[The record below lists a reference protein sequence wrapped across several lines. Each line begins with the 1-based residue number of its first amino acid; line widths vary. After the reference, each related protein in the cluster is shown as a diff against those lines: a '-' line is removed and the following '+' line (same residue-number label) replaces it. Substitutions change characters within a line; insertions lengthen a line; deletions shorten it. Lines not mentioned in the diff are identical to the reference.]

1 MLNEWKAIPGTIQ
14 KIVSFIT
21 NLNTT
26 RLGEAAL
33 ATAGRMSENSV
44 IKQLS
49 DALPANMTKTISD
62 YVLALESGG
71 LEKTIQDMLNTVS
84 MSSSIS
90 VDI

>member
-71 LEKTIQDMLNTVS
+71 LEKMIQDMLNTVS
-84 MSSSIS
+84 ISSSIS
-90 VDI
+90 IDI